1 MAPTILSLFM
11 WWVAIIGTLI
21 MQRISQAWKAYAI
34 YAAIIATLF
43 TFWFECL
50 YSNPLFLKA
59 PC

>member
-1 MAPTILSLFM
+1 MTPAILSLLI

>member
-1 MAPTILSLFM
+1 MAPTLLSLLM

>member
-1 MAPTILSLFM
+1 MTPTILSLLI

-43 TFWFECL
+43 TIFISWL
-50 YSNPLFLKA
+50 YENFQYNRVL
-59 PC
+59 

>member
-1 MAPTILSLFM
+1 MASTILSLLM

>member
-1 MAPTILSLFM
+1 MEPTILSLLM
-11 WWVAIIGTLI
+11 WWIAIIGTLI

>member
-1 MAPTILSLFM
+1 MAPTLLSLLM

-50 YSNPLFLKA
+50 YSNTLFLKA

>member
-1 MAPTILSLFM
+1 MTPAILSLLM
-11 WWVAIIGTLI
+11 WWVATIGTLI

-43 TFWFECL
+43 TFWIEYL
-50 YSNPLFLKA
+50 YNNPLFLKA

>member
-1 MAPTILSLFM
+1 MTPTILSLLM

-43 TFWFECL
+43 TIFISWF
-50 YSNPLFLKA
+50 YANFSA
-59 PC
+59 

>member
-1 MAPTILSLFM
+1 MEPTILSLLM

-43 TFWFECL
+43 TFWLECL

>member
-1 MAPTILSLFM
+1 MEPTILSLLM

>member
-1 MAPTILSLFM
+1 MEPTILSLLM

-21 MQRISQAWKAYAI
+21 MQRISQAWKAYVI